1 MKRLFELRRLLV
13 LAVLLLATTAQAG
26 NEDSN
31 VFARFK
37 ELAAPADTIKVEQV
51 DISKMSQEEYEQ
63 YLLTMPVDTTREHI
77 VNEAFGI
84 QMLARPKGDCVMLRW
99 APDGFS
105 PWYLANQYGYN
116 IIRIEENVRVDTLKK
131 NLYPM
136 SLEEMKLRFEPSDSL
151 AGAAAQMLYGKG
163 SDLNSKI
170 GEDGADGIL
179 QVYEEQQTRFAYAM
193 LLSEIRPDI
202 AKAMAL
208 FYVDSTAVKGK
219 EYTYLVKTNVPDSVA
234 KIMPGYV
241 RVENVKQ
248 KPEPFEPMIL
258 DSLGVDG
265 RSMRLFWPMDVAF
278 TVYDIECR
286 YNGGEWKKLN
296 ERPFMTLRTYEDE
309 SVAQNIFEHAGI
321 EPGTYEYRI
330 CGYDSFGE
338 KSQYSKVHRVE
349 MPDIIPPTAPMIKYF
364 RLERP
369 DEKTV
374 IADMVWEKNIKEPD
388 FVGYDIYYYN
398 PQIDSTWVKL
408 NDRLLAPSDTIFR
421 CEVTYLGTGRVTIM
435 SVDTLG
441 NTSAAMPQEMFI
453 ADFTAPA
460 PPTELEYV
468 MSPTGSVLI
477 KWKASKDKDVAGYQ
491 LYYANDTTHTFV
503 QKAGRS
509 TRGTVMFDT
518 LKVSG
523 VAQRYTYYRLKAYD
537 YSGNESKFS
546 QTLQVK
552 RKNYDAPRPCRIDS
566 MWQDTKSVYM
576 SWYPSSEYDVAK
588 FYVYRR
594 LEGEEISSLI
604 GVLPID
610 SVKNGRLYVTDSPE
624 PNHTKRYYYHIE
636 TMNETGITSEPSLE
650 AGFLQRGE
658 MLLPLTV
665 GMGAVYRPEE
675 KHVQIAW
682 DLTGLTDEL
691 LDEGLYF
698 CIYKKWD
705 GEDFFRHID
714 SPRIDVRSATDRYM
728 EPGDAAEYRI
738 RVRSRDG
745 RFSRYSNVVRVEI
758 PEEKEEQK

>member
-1 MKRLFELRRLLV
+1 MKRLFELRRLVV

-26 NEDSN
+26 NAVE
-31 VFARFK
+31 RMLTL
-37 ELAAPADTIKVEQV
+37 EGDTVR
-51 DISKMSQEEYEQ
+51 SH
-63 YLLTMPVDTTREHI
+63 TTWETFFLHT
-77 VNEAFGI
+77 
-84 QMLARPKGDCVMLRW
+84 LARPKGDCVMLRW
-99 APDGFS
+99 APDKF
-105 PWYLANQYGYN
+105 PAWYLANKYGYN
-116 IIRIEENVRVDTLKK
+116 VLRTDEAGRVDTLAK
-131 NLYPM
+131 NLFPM
-136 SLEEMKLRFEPSDSL
+136 PLEEMKLRFEPSDSL

-163 SDLNSKI
+163 TELDNAI
-170 GEDGADGIL
+170 ANDGAEGIVQL
-179 QVYEEQQTRFAYAM
+179 YEEQQTRFAYAM
-193 LLSEIRPDI
+193 LLAEIRPDL
-202 AKAMAL
+202 AKTMAL
-208 FYVDSTAVKGK
+208 FYVDSTAAKGK
-219 EYTYLVKTNVPDSVA
+219 EYTYKVTTNIPRKEMNLIYKDVTVVNKKAPVPQYNPVIKDS
-234 KIMPGYV
+234 I
-241 RVENVKQ
+241 
-248 KPEPFEPMIL
+248 
-258 DSLGVDG
+258 GVDG
-265 RSMRLFWPMDVAF
+265 RSIRIFWPMDVAF

-286 YNGGEWKKLN
+286 YNSGEWKKLN

-309 SVAQNIFEHAGI
+309 SMAQNIFEHAGI
-321 EPGTYEYRI
+321 EPGSYEFRI

-338 KSQYSKVHRVE
+338 KSEYSNVHKVE
-349 MPDIIPPTAPMIKYF
+349 LPDMIPPAAPLIKYF

-369 DEKTV
+369 DENTV
-374 IADMVWEKNIKEPD
+374 IADMVWEKNIMEPD

-408 NDRLLAPSDTIFR
+408 NEQLLAPSDTIFR

-460 PPTELEYV
+460 PPTGLEYV
-468 MSPTGSVLI
+468 MSPTGSLLI
-477 KWKASKDKDVAGYQ
+477 KWQASKDKDVAGYQ

-509 TRGTVMFDT
+509 TRGTAIFDT
-518 LKVSG
+518 LKVNG

-576 SWYPSSEYDVAK
+576 SWYPSSEYDVEK

-594 LEGEEISSLI
+594 LEGEEINTLI

-658 MLLPLTV
+658 MLLLLKV
-665 GMGAVYRPEE
+665 GMGAVYRPED
-675 KHVQIAW
+675 KHVFIAW

-698 CIYKKWD
+698 CVYKKWD
-705 GEDFFRHID
+705 GENFFRHID
-714 SPRIDVRSATDRYM
+714 SPRIDARSTTDRYM

-758 PEEKEEQK
+758 PKEEEKK

>member
-1 MKRLFELRRLLV
+1 MKRLFELRKLVV
-13 LAVLLLATTAQAG
+13 LAVLLLATTAQA
-26 NEDSN
+26 SN
-31 VFARFK
+31 AVERMLTL
-37 ELAAPADTIKVEQV
+37 EGDTVR
-51 DISKMSQEEYEQ
+51 SH
-63 YLLTMPVDTTREHI
+63 TTWETFFLHT
-77 VNEAFGI
+77 
-84 QMLARPKGDCVMLRW
+84 LARPKGDCVMLRW
-99 APDGFS
+99 APDKF
-105 PWYLANQYGYN
+105 PAWYLANKYGYN
-116 IIRIEENVRVDTLKK
+116 VLRTDEAGRVDTLAKK
-131 NLYPM
+131 LFPM
-136 SLEEMKLRFEPSDSL
+136 PLEEMKLRYEPSDSL

-163 SDLNSKI
+163 SELDNAI
-170 GEDGADGIL
+170 ANDGAEGIVQL
-179 QVYEEQQTRFAYAM
+179 YEEQQTRFAYAM
-193 LLSEIRPDI
+193 LLAEIRPDL
-202 AKAMAL
+202 AKTMAL
-208 FYVDSTAVKGK
+208 FYVDSTAAKGK
-219 EYTYLVKTNVPDSVA
+219 EYTYKVTTNIPRKEMNLIYKDVTVVNKKAPVPQYNPVIKDS
-234 KIMPGYV
+234 I
-241 RVENVKQ
+241 
-248 KPEPFEPMIL
+248 
-258 DSLGVDG
+258 GVDG
-265 RSMRLFWPMDVAF
+265 RSIRIFWPMDIAF

-286 YNGGEWKKLN
+286 YNSGEWKKLN

-321 EPGTYEYRI
+321 EPGSYEFRI

-338 KSQYSKVHRVE
+338 KSEYSNVHKVE
-349 MPDIIPPTAPMIKYF
+349 LPDMIPPAAPLIKYF

-369 DEKTV
+369 DENTV
-374 IADMVWEKNIKEPD
+374 IADMVWEKNIMEPD

-408 NDRLLAPSDTIFR
+408 NEQLLAPSDTIFR

-460 PPTELEYV
+460 PPTGLEYV
-468 MSPTGSVLI
+468 MSPTGSLLI
-477 KWKASKDKDVAGYQ
+477 KWQASKDKDVAGYQ

-509 TRGTVMFDT
+509 TRGTAMFDT
-518 LKVSG
+518 LQVNG

-566 MWQDTKSVYM
+566 MWQDTKNVYM
-576 SWYPSSEYDVAK
+576 SWYPSSEYDVEK

-594 LEGEEISSLI
+594 LEGEEINELI

-650 AGFLQRGE
+650 ATFLQRGE
-658 MLLPLTV
+658 MLLPLKV
-665 GMGAVYRPEE
+665 GMGAVYRPED
-675 KHVQIAW
+675 KHVHIAW

-698 CIYKKWD
+698 CVYKKWD
-705 GEDFFRHID
+705 GENFFRHID
-714 SPRIDVRSATDRYM
+714 SPRIDARSTTDRYM

-745 RFSRYSNVVRVEI
+745 RFSRYSNVVRIEI
-758 PEEKEEQK
+758 PKEEEEKK

>member
-1 MKRLFELRRLLV
+1 MKRLSKLRRLVV
-13 LAVLLLATTAQAG
+13 LAMLLLATTVQAG
-26 NEDSN
+26 NAVERMRMLVEPS
-31 VFARFK
+31 
-37 ELAAPADTIKVEQV
+37 DTIENV
-51 DISKMSQEEYEQ
+51 DFDKMSQEEYEQ
-63 YLLTMPVDTTREHI
+63 YLRTLKVDTTLVGE
-77 VNEAFGI
+77 VNAAFSV
-84 QMLARPKGDCVMLRW
+84 QVLARPKGDKVLLRW
-99 APDGFS
+99 APDEFA
-105 PWYLANQYGYN
+105 PWYLANKYGYN
-116 IIRIEENVRVDTLKK
+116 VLRMDIKSGVIDTLKR
-131 NLYPM
+131 NLLPM
-136 SLEEMKLRFEPSDSL
+136 SLDEMKSCFAATDSL
-151 AGAAAQMLYGKG
+151 AGAASQMLYGKG
-163 SDLNSKI
+163 TELNAALAGS
-170 GEDGADGIL
+170 GADGVM

-193 LLSEIRPDI
+193 LLAEIRPDL

-208 FYVDSTAVKGK
+208 FYVDSTAVKGV
-219 EYTYLVKTNVPDSVA
+219 EYNYVITTNIPEEEANVVYQSVFVKNV
-234 KIMPGYV
+234 
-241 RVENVKQ
+241 EQ
-248 KPEPFEPMIL
+248 KPAKYKPVIT

-265 RSMRLFWPMDVAF
+265 RSIRIFWPMDVAF

-286 YNGGEWKKLN
+286 YNSGEWKKLN

-309 SVAQNIFEHAGI
+309 AVAQNIFEHAGI
-321 EPGTYEYRI
+321 EPGIYEFRI

-338 KSQYSKVHRVE
+338 KSGYSNVHKVE
-349 MPDIIPPTAPMIKYF
+349 LPDMIPPAAPLIKYF

-369 DEKTV
+369 DENTV

-408 NDRLLAPSDTIFR
+408 NEQLLAPSDTIFR

-460 PPTELEYV
+460 PPTGLEYV
-468 MSPTGSVLI
+468 MSPTGSLLI
-477 KWKASKDKDVAGYQ
+477 KWQASKDKDVAGYQ

-509 TRGTVMFDT
+509 TRGTAIFDT
-518 LKVSG
+518 LKVNG

-576 SWYPSSEYDVAK
+576 SWYPSSEYDVEK

-594 LEGEEISSLI
+594 LEGEEINTLI

-658 MLLPLTV
+658 MLLPLKV
-665 GMGAVYRPEE
+665 GMGAVYRPED
-675 KHVQIAW
+675 KHVFIAW

-714 SPRIDVRSATDRYM
+714 SPRIDARTATDRYM

-758 PEEKEEQK
+758 PKEEKK

>member
-1 MKRLFELRRLLV
+1 MKRLFELRRLVV

-26 NEDSN
+26 NAVE
-31 VFARFK
+31 RMLTL
-37 ELAAPADTIKVEQV
+37 EGDTVR
-51 DISKMSQEEYEQ
+51 SH
-63 YLLTMPVDTTREHI
+63 TTWETFFLHT
-77 VNEAFGI
+77 
-84 QMLARPKGDCVMLRW
+84 LARPKGDCVMLRW
-99 APDGFS
+99 APDKF
-105 PWYLANQYGYN
+105 PAWYLANRYGYN
-116 IIRIEENVRVDTLKK
+116 VLRTDEAGRVDTLAK
-131 NLYPM
+131 NLFPM
-136 SLEEMKLRFEPSDSL
+136 PLEEMKQRFEPSDSL

-163 SDLNSKI
+163 SELDNAI
-170 GEDGADGIL
+170 ANDGAEGIVQL
-179 QVYEEQQTRFAYAM
+179 YEEQQTRFAYAM
-193 LLSEIRPDI
+193 LLAEIRPDL
-202 AKAMAL
+202 AKTMAL
-208 FYVDSTAVKGK
+208 FYVDSTAAKGK
-219 EYTYLVKTNVPDSVA
+219 EYTYKVTTNIPRKEMNLIYKDVTVVNKKAPVPQYNPVIKDS
-234 KIMPGYV
+234 I
-241 RVENVKQ
+241 
-248 KPEPFEPMIL
+248 
-258 DSLGVDG
+258 GVDG
-265 RSMRLFWPMDVAF
+265 RSIRIFWPMDVAF

-321 EPGTYEYRI
+321 EPGSYEFRI

-338 KSQYSKVHRVE
+338 KSEYSNVHRVE
-349 MPDIIPPTAPMIKYF
+349 LPDMIPPAAPLIKYF

-369 DEKTV
+369 DENTV
-374 IADMVWEKNIKEPD
+374 IADMVWEKNIMEPD

-408 NDRLLAPSDTIFR
+408 NEQLLAPSDTIFR

-460 PPTELEYV
+460 PPTGLEYV
-468 MSPTGSVLI
+468 MSPTGSLLI
-477 KWKASKDKDVAGYQ
+477 KWQASKDKDVAGYQ

-509 TRGTVMFDT
+509 TRGTAIFDT
-518 LKVSG
+518 LKVNG

-576 SWYPSSEYDVAK
+576 SWYPSSEYDVEK

-594 LEGEEISSLI
+594 LEGEEINTLI

-658 MLLPLTV
+658 MLLPLKV
-665 GMGAVYRPEE
+665 GMGAVYRPED
-675 KHVQIAW
+675 KHVFIAW

-698 CIYKKWD
+698 CVYKKWD
-705 GEDFFRHID
+705 GENFFRHID
-714 SPRIDVRSATDRYM
+714 SPRIDARSTTDRYM

-758 PEEKEEQK
+758 PKEEEEKK

>member
-1 MKRLFELRRLLV
+1 MVV

-26 NEDSN
+26 NTVE
-31 VFARFK
+31 RMLTL
-37 ELAAPADTIKVEQV
+37 EGDTVR
-51 DISKMSQEEYEQ
+51 SH
-63 YLLTMPVDTTREHI
+63 TTWETFFLHT
-77 VNEAFGI
+77 
-84 QMLARPKGDCVMLRW
+84 LARPKGDCVMLRW
-99 APDGFS
+99 APDKF
-105 PWYLANQYGYN
+105 PAWYLANRYGYN
-116 IIRIEENVRVDTLKK
+116 VLRTDEAGRVDTLAK
-131 NLYPM
+131 NLFPM
-136 SLEEMKLRFEPSDSL
+136 PLEEMKLRYEPSDSL

-163 SDLNSKI
+163 SELDNAI
-170 GEDGADGIL
+170 ANDGAEGIVQL
-179 QVYEEQQTRFAYAM
+179 YEEQQTRFAYAM
-193 LLSEIRPDI
+193 LLAEIRPDL
-202 AKAMAL
+202 AKTMAL
-208 FYVDSTAVKGK
+208 FYVDSTAAKGK
-219 EYTYLVKTNVPDSVA
+219 EYTYKVTTNIPRKEMNLIYKDVTVVNKKAPVPQYNPVIKDS
-234 KIMPGYV
+234 I
-241 RVENVKQ
+241 
-248 KPEPFEPMIL
+248 
-258 DSLGVDG
+258 GVDG
-265 RSMRLFWPMDVAF
+265 RSIRIFWPMDVAF

-296 ERPFMTLRTYEDE
+296 ERHFMTLRTYEDE

-321 EPGTYEYRI
+321 EPGTYEFRI

-338 KSQYSKVHRVE
+338 KSEYSNVHRVE
-349 MPDIIPPTAPMIKYF
+349 LPDMIPPAAPLIKYF

-369 DEKTV
+369 DENTV
-374 IADMVWEKNIKEPD
+374 IADMVWEKNIMEPD

-408 NDRLLAPSDTIFR
+408 NEQLLAPSDTIFR

-460 PPTELEYV
+460 PPTGLEYV
-468 MSPTGSVLI
+468 MSPTGSLLI
-477 KWKASKDKDVAGYQ
+477 KWQASKDKDVAGYQ

-509 TRGTVMFDT
+509 TRGTAIFDT
-518 LKVSG
+518 LKVNG

-576 SWYPSSEYDVAK
+576 SWYPSSEYDVEK

-594 LEGEEISSLI
+594 LEGEEINTLI

-658 MLLPLTV
+658 MLLPLKV
-665 GMGAVYRPEE
+665 GMGAVYRPED
-675 KHVQIAW
+675 KHVFIAW

-714 SPRIDVRSATDRYM
+714 SPRIDVRSTTDRYM

-758 PEEKEEQK
+758 PKEEENK

>member
-1 MKRLFELRRLLV
+1 MKRLSKLRRLVV
-13 LAVLLLATTAQAG
+13 LAVLLLATTVQAG
-26 NEDSN
+26 NAVERMRMLVEPS
-31 VFARFK
+31 
-37 ELAAPADTIKVEQV
+37 DTIENV
-51 DISKMSQEEYEQ
+51 DFDKMSQEEYEQ
-63 YLLTMPVDTTREHI
+63 YLRTLKVDTTLVGE
-77 VNEAFGI
+77 VNAAFSV
-84 QMLARPKGDCVMLRW
+84 QVLARPKGDKVLLRW
-99 APDGFS
+99 APDEFA
-105 PWYLANQYGYN
+105 PWYLANKYGYN
-116 IIRIEENVRVDTLKK
+116 VLRMDIKSGVIDTLKR
-131 NLYPM
+131 NLLPM
-136 SLEEMKLRFEPSDSL
+136 SLNEMKSCFAATDSL
-151 AGAAAQMLYGKG
+151 AGAASQMLYGKG
-163 SDLNSKI
+163 TELNAALANS
-170 GEDGADGIL
+170 GADGVM

-193 LLSEIRPDI
+193 LLAEIRPDL

-208 FYVDSTAVKGK
+208 FYVDSTAVKGA
-219 EYTYLVKTNVPDSVA
+219 EYNYVITTNIPEEEADVVYQSVFVKNV
-234 KIMPGYV
+234 
-241 RVENVKQ
+241 EQ
-248 KPEPFEPMIL
+248 KPVKYNPVIT

-265 RSMRLFWPMDVAF
+265 RSMRLFWPMDKAF

-296 ERPFMTLRTYEDE
+296 ERPFMTLRTFEDE
-309 SVAQNIFEHAGI
+309 SVAQNMFEHAGI
-321 EPGTYEYRI
+321 EPGTYEFRI

-338 KSQYSKVHRVE
+338 KSQYSKVHKVE

-369 DEKTV
+369 DENTV

-408 NDRLLAPSDTIFR
+408 NEQLLAPSDTIFR

-468 MSPTGSVLI
+468 MSPTGSLLI

-518 LKVSG
+518 LQVSG

-537 YSGNESKFS
+537 YSGNESQFS

-576 SWYPSSEYDVAK
+576 RWYPSSEYDVEK

-594 LEGEEISSLI
+594 LEGEEINTLI
-604 GVLPID
+604 AVLPID
-610 SVKNGRLYVTDSPE
+610 SVKNGRLFVTDSPA
-624 PNHTKRYYYHIE
+624 PNRTKRYYYHIE
-636 TMNETGITSEPSLE
+636 TINETGITSEPSLE
-650 AGFLQRGE
+650 AAFLQRGE
-658 MLLPLTV
+658 MLLPLEV
-665 GMGAVYRPEE
+665 GIGAVYRPED
-675 KHVQIAW
+675 KHVLIAW
-682 DLTGLTDEL
+682 DLSGLTEEL

-705 GEDFFRHID
+705 GEDFFRHIA
-714 SPRIDVRSATDRYM
+714 SPKIGERSATDHYM

-745 RFSRYSNVVRVEI
+745 RFSRYSNVVRVEV
-758 PEEKEEQK
+758 PKEEENKE